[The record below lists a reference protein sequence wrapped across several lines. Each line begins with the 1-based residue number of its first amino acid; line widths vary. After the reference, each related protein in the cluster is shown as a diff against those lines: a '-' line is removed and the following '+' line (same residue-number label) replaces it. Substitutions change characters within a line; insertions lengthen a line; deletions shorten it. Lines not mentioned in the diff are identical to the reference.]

1 MPIPKVNSGE
11 KQSDYMLKCV
21 PELMKYHPKDEA
33 IAICYQNYKKN
44 K

>member
-21 PELMKYHPKDEA
+21 SELMKYHPKEEA
-33 IAICYQNYKKN
+33 IAICYQTYKDK